1 MLGGVPWSRPDC
13 DGQGPRSG
21 AKLLNAL
28 GSKLHPDKD
37 EEERNESDRTAG
49 ARRRKKDSM
58 PNG

>member
-1 MLGGVPWSRPDC
+1 MLGGVPWSRPGR
-13 DGQGPRSG
+13 DGQGP
-21 AKLLNAL
+21 LNAL